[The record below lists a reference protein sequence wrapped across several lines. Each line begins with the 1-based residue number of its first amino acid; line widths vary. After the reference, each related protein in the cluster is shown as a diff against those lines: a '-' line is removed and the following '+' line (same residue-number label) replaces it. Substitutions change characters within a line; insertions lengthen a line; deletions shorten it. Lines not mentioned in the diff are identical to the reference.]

1 MKDDNGQVITNLT
14 PELQRRSRAIR
25 ATTVASM
32 PRLVFVLMPAF
43 ALLTLVF
50 YRRTQPH
57 FAAHLYYALHA
68 HAFAFLVFAVLVL
81 FRNLGTVVRGTA
93 DVLGVVW
100 LVAYYYVSL
109 RRVYGESWAR
119 TIGKGTAIGV
129 LYVAVIVMSLLALFN
144 FIVAVVR

>member
-1 MKDDNGQVITNLT
+1 
-14 PELQRRSRAIR
+14 
-25 ATTVASM
+25 
-32 PRLVFVLMPAF
+32 
-43 ALLTLVF
+43 
-50 YRRTQPH
+50 
-57 FAAHLYYALHA
+57 
-68 HAFAFLVFAVLVL
+68 VFAVLVL

-119 TIGKGTAIGV
+119 TIGKGTTIGV
-129 LYVAVIVMSLLALFN
+129 LYVAVIVMSLLGLFN